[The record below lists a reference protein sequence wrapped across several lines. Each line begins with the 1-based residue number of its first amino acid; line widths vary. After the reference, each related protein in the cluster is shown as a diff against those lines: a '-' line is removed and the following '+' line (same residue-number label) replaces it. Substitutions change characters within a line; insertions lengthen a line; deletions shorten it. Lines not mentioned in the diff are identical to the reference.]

1 MMAQDE
7 SGPRAESSLKGTLGR
22 LKARL
27 LGTPYIFYFAI
38 LVLIAFLADP
48 YSFTRAW
55 NQGRSAMLAIVPLV
69 FLEAGK
75 RSLSQLQPG
84 RKPLLAWLTLIVAAA
99 FYFIVSQPLA
109 ANSIVS
115 LGRSL

>member
-27 LGTPYIFYFAI
+27 LGTPYIAYFAI
-38 LVLIAFLADP
+38 LVLVAFLADP

-69 FLEAGK
+69 FLEAGR
-75 RSLSQLQPG
+75 RSFS
-84 RKPLLAWLTLIVAAA
+84 PLDSEKKALVAWLTLVAAA
-99 FYFIVSQPLA
+99 AYYVAVAQPFIF
-109 ANSIVS
+109 NS
-115 LGRSL
+115 